1 MRETIRKAFK
11 QNKALVLCIVL
22 LVLTVTATIISN
34 ASQKQLEADIVIPTM
49 VCDRYFYPLDF
60 AHIEGQKS
68 EIPLTFIKEG
78 TPLPDLKLNTA
89 YPVFQN
95 NGATMYL
102 YEDNYLMVTDTYEE
116 LAGTAGVIAGEGTVF
131 DEGSSLPIREQV
143 LFLKYP
149 DIDAYVSLVPIRF
162 EGEITDVI
170 PQYALFFLK
179 DDRFEIYEYYRGRLK
194 YRVRYVTD
202 KAFVLC
208 GEEKYTFYEWKA
220 RMRHEEIS
228 VQSPQTQDEVS
239 FYFFDMTERFST
251 KGEFVFRRAGENK
264 IVLENGKRL
273 FDIQHIPLYMEN
285 VNAVLLAGGFGL
297 VQPWQHKMTALP
309 EMTYLVPDSYAVYLE
324 KEDWIVPMK
333 NAFIYDGGSHYI
345 LLDETE
351 FVMGDIRVALAP
363 LSSITVES
371 TTKLSVYE
379 YGTKEFKVYYQSG
392 PRPKV
397 ELGYGVSLLPLQG
410 LLERENGELEVLIS
424 DVSVLPLLK

>member
-102 YEDNYLMVTDTYEE
+102 YEDNYLMVTNTYEE

-131 DEGSSLPIREQV
+131 DENTSLPVQENV

-149 DIDAYVSLVPIRF
+149 DIDAYVSLVPIHL
-162 EGEITDVI
+162 EGEVTDTI

-194 YRVRYVTD
+194 YRTRYVTD

-208 GEEKYTFYEWKA
+208 GEEKCTFYEWKA
-220 RMRHEEIS
+220 RMRHDEVS
-228 VQSPQTQDEVS
+228 VQNPQPEEVS

-251 KGEFVFRRAGENK
+251 QGELVFRRAGDNK

-273 FDIQHIPLYMEN
+273 FDIQHIPLYMESED
-285 VNAVLLAGGFGL
+285 AVLLAGGFGL
-297 VQPWQHKMTALP
+297 VQPWQHKMSALP
-309 EMTYLVPDSYAVYLE
+309 EMTYLVPDSYAVYIE
-324 KEDWIVPMK
+324 KEDWVVPMK
-333 NAFIYDGGSHYI
+333 NAFVYDGGSHYI

-351 FVMGDIRVALAP
+351 LVMGELRVTLAP

-371 TTKLSVYE
+371 ATKLSVYE

-397 ELGYGVSLLPLQG
+397 QLGYGVNLLPLQG

>member
-68 EIPLTFIKEG
+68 EIPLAFIKEG

-102 YEDNYLMVTDTYEE
+102 YEDNYLVVTNTYEE

-131 DEGSSLPIREQV
+131 DEGTSLPIQEHV

-149 DIDAYVSLVPIRF
+149 DIDAYVSLVPIRL
-162 EGEITDVI
+162 EGEVTDTI
-170 PQYALFFLK
+170 PQYALFFLRE
-179 DDRFEIYEYYRGRLK
+179 DRLEIYEYYRGRLK
-194 YRVRYVTD
+194 YRTRYVTD
-202 KAFVLC
+202 RTYVLC

-220 RMRHEEIS
+220 RMRHEEVS
-228 VQSPQTQDEVS
+228 VQNPQTQDEIS
-239 FYFFDMTERFST
+239 LYFYDMAERFST
-251 KGEFVFRRAGENK
+251 VGEFVFRRADNGN

-273 FDIQHIPLYMEN
+273 FEVQCIPLYLEGRE
-285 VNAVLLAGGFGL
+285 AVLLAGGFGL
-297 VQPWQHKMTALP
+297 VQPWQKRMTAVP
-309 EMTYLVPDSYAVYLE
+309 EMTYLVADIYNVYLE
-324 KEDWIVPMK
+324 KEDWSVAMK
-333 NAFIYDGGSHYI
+333 DAFIYDGGSHYI
-345 LLDETE
+345 LLDESE
-351 FVMGDIRVALAP
+351 FVMGDVRVPLAP
-363 LSSITVES
+363 LSSITVEGE
-371 TTKLSVYE
+371 TKLSVYE
-379 YGTKEFKVYYQSG
+379 YATKEFNVYYQNG
-392 PRPKV
+392 FKPKV
-397 ELGYGVSLLPLQG
+397 ELGHGMSLLPFQG
-410 LLERENGELEVLIS
+410 LLEKEDGELTVLIS